1 MRNGHTAYDLFPAP
15 YVDLYADHQQRGEGE
30 HLQPCQKRWDVG
42 RPDRTV
48 LRTVP
53 AFVEGNGKEPA
64 ELWGVTK
71 PVVWLGGPSDSGP
84 VITMGEFH
92 GYQTKFRIR

>member
-42 RPDRTV
+42 RPDRTLLCTV
-48 LRTVP
+48 LAAVQGDG
-53 AFVEGNGKEPA
+53 E
-64 ELWGVTK
+64 ELADLCMT
-71 PVVWLGGPSDSGP
+71 LGGTSDDS
-84 VITMGEFH
+84 
-92 GYQTKFRIR
+92 